1 MVAMYRS
8 PAEFHSSPED
18 EAAALGRSKQP
29 SSRQP
34 GSDHLQPVRYLVSAV
49 IQVQD
54 LQPATRALEQLGLR
68 VTHLSSTG
76 AFLGRKNI
84 TLMLGIPENA
94 HAAVLEAIR
103 QTCHQRVE
111 YVSTPLEGAPM
122 PIPLSTPITVGGAIV
137 WTIEVERYEEL

>member
-1 MVAMYRS
+1 MYRS

-18 EAAALGRSKQP
+18 EAATLRRSKHAPELQL
-29 SSRQP
+29 
-34 GSDHLQPVRYLVSAV
+34 GSNPLQPVRYLVSAV

-68 VTHLSSTG
+68 VTHLPSTG

-84 TLMLGIPENA
+84 TLMLGIPENV
-94 HAAVLEAIR
+94 HAAALEAIQ

-122 PIPLSTPITVGGAIV
+122 PIPLSTAITVGGAIV
-137 WTIEVERYEEL
+137 WTIEVERYEEF